1 MPEAVI
7 GTLSAA
13 DHASIRALTDRF
25 VQLMLAGNLDGVV
38 ALYTENGILMPP
50 HHPAVQGRAA
60 LRAFLGGFPRISSF
74 KATVDEIDG
83 RADLAYARG
92 SFSMTVHPKG
102 APGPV
107 EEQGKF
113 LEVRRRQPDGSWL
126 LAVDIFNSDKA

>member
-13 DHASIRALTDRF
+13 DHASIRTLTDRF
-25 VQLMLAGNLDGVV
+25 VQLMLAGNFDALVT
-38 ALYTENGILMPP
+38 LYTENGILMPP
-50 HHPAVQGRAA
+50 HYPAVQGRVA

-74 KATVDEIDG
+74 NATIQEIEG
-83 RADLAYARG
+83 RADLAYVRG
-92 SFSMTVHPKG
+92 SFSMTVHPDG

-107 EEQGKF
+107 EDQGKF
-113 LEVRRRQPDGSWL
+113 LEIRRRQPDGSWL